1 MKKSRMQSNG
11 FTLVEL
17 LVVISL
23 IAILIALL
31 LPALA
36 KAKELANTVVCA
48 SNLRQIGLAGQM
60 YESTYDDF
68 IPCQPYLYAPAPIN
82 GGSFT
87 TWDRQLYNF
96 LGGQT
101 LTSYQMSH
109 NLPASLRL
117 PVLICPDDI
126 RGGQIG
132 ASYLYGQAPL
142 SYGIVR
148 GPIFTPGGPGLYGLI
163 SPGQPPYGF
172 GQGPTASSLP
182 DPANIFYCTDSFGGC
197 DQFAKPLSATAGPFQ
212 GTGSPPNWV
221 RSQYQDDWTGQLLIP
236 PHSGGSYNYL
246 YLDWHVENKRYS
258 DTVGTGNLLNPRGAW
273 TVATDD

>member
-1 MKKSRMQSNG
+1 MRKSPVKCDG

-36 KAKELANTVVCA
+36 KAKELANTVACA
-48 SNLRQIGLAGQM
+48 SNLRQIGLAGDM
-60 YESTYDDF
+60 YESTYDNF
-68 IPCQPYLYAPAPIN
+68 VPCQQYLYAPPSYPSN
-82 GGSFT
+82 P

-96 LGGQT
+96 LGSQT
-101 LTSYQMSH
+101 LTPYQMGH

-142 SYGIVR
+142 SYGIVQ
-148 GPIFTPGGPGLYGLI
+148 GPVFKPGGPGLYGLI

-197 DQFAKPLSATAGPFQ
+197 AEFANPLTATAGPFQ
-212 GTGSPPNWV
+212 GSGSPPNIV
-221 RSQYQDDWTGQLLIP
+221 RSQYQDDWTGQLLTP
-236 PHSGGSYNYL
+236 PHSGSTYNYL
-246 YLDWHVENKRYS
+246 YLDWHVENKHYQ
-258 DTVGTGNLLNPRGAW
+258 DTVGTGTVINPRGAW
-273 TVATDD
+273 TVAAGD

>member
-1 MKKSRMQSNG
+1 MKKSHMQSDG

-23 IAILIALL
+23 IAILISLL

-68 IPCQPYLYAPAPIN
+68 VPCQQYIYPPPAYKN
-82 GGSFT
+82 GYP

-101 LTSYQMSH
+101 LTPYQMGH
-109 NLPASLRL
+109 GLPASLRL
-117 PVLICPDDI
+117 PVFICPDDI

-142 SYGIVR
+142 SYGIVQ
-148 GPIFTPGGPGLYGLI
+148 GPIWPRFNPGSPGLFGLI
-163 SPGQPPYGF
+163 SPGQAPYGP
-172 GQGPTASSLP
+172 GQG
-182 DPANIFYCTDSFGGC
+182 
-197 DQFAKPLSATAGPFQ
+197 
-212 GTGSPPNWV
+212 
-221 RSQYQDDWTGQLLIP
+221 
-236 PHSGGSYNYL
+236 
-246 YLDWHVENKRYS
+246 
-258 DTVGTGNLLNPRGAW
+258 
-273 TVATDD
+273 